1 LRAVTEDVNE
11 RAPRRRAY
19 ESPARREQAA
29 RTRERIVVAGVEIAQ
44 AFPAGDWRELTVR
57 AVARRAGVNEST
69 VYRHFA
75 TERGLRDA
83 VMRQL
88 ERQAGVD
95 VDGLRLEV
103 FSEVVARVFA
113 FLSTLPVASAP
124 SDDPTFVAIDRRRRD
139 ALLAAV
145 AEAAAHGPA
154 WSEQDRTLAAAMLDI
169 FWSVPTFERLAAVWG
184 LDTGQATRAA
194 TWVIDLIETAIR
206 QDQRP

>member
-1 LRAVTEDVNE
+1 LRTVTEEVNG
-11 RAPRRRAY
+11 RAPRRAY
-19 ESPARREQAA
+19 ESPVRREQAA
-29 RTRERIVVAGVEIAQ
+29 RTRERIVVAGAEIVQ

-88 ERQAGVD
+88 EREAGVD
-95 VDGLRLEV
+95 VDSLRLEA

-113 FLSTLPVASAP
+113 FLSTLPTASAP
-124 SDDPTFVAIDRRRRD
+124 PDDPTFVAIDRRRRD

-145 AEAAAHGPA
+145 AEGAAHGPA

-169 FWSVPTFERLAAVWG
+169 FWSVPTFERLVAVWG
-184 LDTGQATRAA
+184 LDAGQATRAA
-194 TWVIDLIETAIR
+194 TWVIDLLETAIR
-206 QDQRP
+206 QNQRP